1 MIYLAHK
8 IELKPNNKQKTYFKK
23 ACGVSR
29 FTWNWALAAWEKSYQ
44 ENRNLPKEERSPI
57 NGMALKKEFN
67 KIKKEQFPWT
77 FEVTKYASQ
86 QPFIHLNTAYGRF
99 FKGISG
105 KPKFKKRNKFVDS
118 FYVGGDQIKI
128 QNKKI
133 RVPNLGLVR
142 LKELPRF
149 EGPIRSATFSR
160 KADRWFV
167 SLQIDTIISPKS
179 PSKEAVGVDL
189 GINSLVHTSDGVSIP
204 SPKPLRKGL
213 RALRRASRRLSHK
226 QKGSKAWGKQ
236 KLKVQKIHMRISN
249 IRKDTL
255 HKVSS
260 YFTSQYKSIA
270 IEHLNVFGMLKNH
283 KLSRAISDLGFYELR
298 RQLKYKSEMYGN
310 NLILADM
317 FFPSSKK
324 CSSCGNIKKDLS
336 LKERVYTC
344 GCGISLDRD
353 FNASLNLRNLIKIG
367 PARSEF
373 KPREMTAL
381 DLWRLSIGS
390 TSIDE
395 LGNEQQ
401 ACLSKFA

>member
-1 MIYLAHK
+1 MTCLAHK
-8 IELKPNNKQKTYFKK
+8 IELKANNKQRTYFKK

-29 FTWNWALAAWEKSYQ
+29 FTWNWALASWDKAYQ
-44 ENRNLPKEERSPI
+44 ENKNVSKEERSPI

-67 KIKKEQFPWT
+67 KLKKEQFPWT

-86 QPFIHLNTAYGRF
+86 QPFIHLNIAYGRF
-99 FKGISG
+99 FKGLSG
-105 KPKFKKRNKFVDS
+105 KPKFKKRNKSVDS

-167 SLQIDTIISPKS
+167 SLQVDTMISPKS
-179 PSKEAVGVDL
+179 PSKDAVGVDL
-189 GINSLVHTSDGVSIP
+189 GINSLVHTSDGVSIQ
-204 SPKPLRKGL
+204 SPKPLRKSL
-213 RALRRASRRLSHK
+213 RALRRASRRLSNK
-226 QKGSKAWGKQ
+226 ENGSKARGKQ

-255 HKVSS
+255 HKITS
-260 YFTSQYKSIA
+260 YLTSEYKSIA
-270 IEHLNVFGMLKNH
+270 IENLNVSGMLKNH

-298 RQLKYKSEMYGN
+298 RQLEYKSKMYGN
-310 NLILADM
+310 TLTVANR

-324 CSSCGNIKKDLS
+324 CSSCGSIKKDLS

-344 GCGISLDRD
+344 GCGILLDRD
-353 FNASLNLRNLIKIG
+353 LNASLNLRNLIKIG
-367 PARSEF
+367 PARPKST
-373 KPREMTAL
+373 PREMTAL

-390 TSIDE
+390 TSIEE
-395 LGNEQQ
+395 LGNEQL
-401 ACLSKFA
+401 ACVSKFA

>member
-1 MIYLAHK
+1 
-8 IELKPNNKQKTYFKK
+8 
-23 ACGVSR
+23 
-29 FTWNWALAAWEKSYQ
+29 
-44 ENRNLPKEERSPI
+44 
-57 NGMALKKEFN
+57 
-67 KIKKEQFPWT
+67 
-77 FEVTKYASQ
+77 
-86 QPFIHLNTAYGRF
+86 
-99 FKGISG
+99 
-105 KPKFKKRNKFVDS
+105 
-118 FYVGGDQIKI
+118 
-128 QNKKI
+128 
-133 RVPNLGLVR
+133 LVR

-167 SLQIDTIISPKS
+167 SLQVDTIISRKS

-213 RALRRASRRLSHK
+213 RALRRASRRLSNK

-255 HKVSS
+255 HKITS
-260 YFTSQYKSIA
+260 YLTSEYKSIA
-270 IEHLNVFGMLKNH
+270 IEHLNVSGMLKNH
-283 KLSRAISDLGFYELR
+283 KLARAISDLGFYELR
-298 RQLKYKSEMYGN
+298 RQLEYKSEMYGN
-310 NLILADM
+310 NLILADR

-324 CSSCGNIKKDLS
+324 CSSCGSIKKDLS

-353 FNASLNLRNLIKIG
+353 LNASLNLRNLVKIG
-367 PARSEF
+367 PARPKF

-381 DLWRLSIGS
+381 DLWSLSIGS
-390 TSIDE
+390 TSIAE
-395 LGNEQQ
+395 VGNERR
-401 ACLSKFA
+401 ACMCKFA